1 MNKIKPI
8 LLLWLILL
16 GFSQNN
22 HAQKTVAAVVK
33 FTGSETDITIRKG
46 DYFLV
51 ELWVPNRKD
60 YVWSMSKTAANVKF
74 TRSQIGEAATMP
86 GQPEQQLWFF
96 KATNTGLDSIRFVYK
111 SSNQQEAA
119 AEKLLRIIVEK

>member
-1 MNKIKPI
+1 MKKYNSILI
-8 LLLWLILL
+8 LLLVLL
-16 GFSQNN
+16 GFEQQAS
-22 HAQKTVAAVVK
+22 AQKTVAAVVK
-33 FTGSETDITIRKG
+33 FTGNDTSVTIRKG
-46 DYFLV
+46 DNFLV

-96 KATNTGLDSIRFVYK
+96 KASAVGADSIRFVYK
-111 SSNQQEAA
+111 SPYQNEAA
-119 AEKLLRIIVEK
+119 VEKLLRIIVEK